1 MDFGRIMF
9 STESDDVSGH
19 VCPSSFPFSLYDA
32 PPFNMWL
39 SDAQKIGVALTTFG
53 ALFMLLG
60 VMLFFD
66 GALLALG
73 NILFVSGLTLI
84 IGPQKTFYFFARKQ
98 KLRGTICFLGG
109 IILVFIK
116 WPFVGMVVET
126 FGFLNLFGDFFP
138 VIITFLRQL
147 PFIGTA
153 LSLPYVRDVVDRI
166 AGSRTSAV

>member
-1 MDFGRIMF
+1 
-9 STESDDVSGH
+9 
-19 VCPSSFPFSLYDA
+19 
-32 PPFNMWL
+32 MWL
-39 SDAQKIGVALTTFG
+39 TDGQKIGVALTTFG

-84 IGPQKTFYFFARKQ
+84 IGPRKTFYFFARRE

-109 IILVFIK
+109 ILMVFFK
-116 WPFVGMVVET
+116 WPFFGMIVET

-138 VIITFLRQL
+138 VVITFMRQL
-147 PFIGTA
+147 PFIGTL
-153 LSLPYVRDVVDRI
+153 LSLPGVRTIVDKI
-166 AGSRTSAV
+166 SGSRTSAV